1 LTVAQISHRPN
12 RPKEATVSKA
22 DWRNANRANWDE
34 RVAVHLG
41 PGGYD
46 LTDLRAGRG
55 RLHRIEEAELPPLAG
70 KRVLHL
76 QCHFGADSLRLAQR
90 GATVVGL
97 DFSTAAIDAA
107 RALAD
112 ELGLADRAHFVR
124 ADVYDAPHSIPQP
137 HGFDLVFVTWGAITW
152 LPDITRWARIVAAM
166 LRPGGQLYLA
176 EGHPIAYVFDDAI
189 RAADGRPG
197 FFAPYFLREP
207 IIDNDPRDYADP
219 TARLAH
225 ARTYNWIHPLGAL
238 VTALI
243 ASGLTL
249 DWLHEHDAVTW
260 RMFEC
265 LVQDAELY
273 RWPDKPWLPLAFS
286 LLATRR

>member
-1 LTVAQISHRPN
+1 GLAQRRPNLTPMGFDPAICASTMVRSSQRPN
-12 RPKEATVSKA
+12 RPKEATVSEA

-97 DFSTAAIDAA
+97 DFATAAIDAA

-112 ELGLADRAHFVR
+112 ELGLADRARFIE
-124 ADVYDAPHSIPQP
+124 ADVHDAPHAIPPP
-137 HGFDLVFVTWGAITW
+137 HG
-152 LPDITRWARIVAAM
+152 
-166 LRPGGQLYLA
+166 
-176 EGHPIAYVFDDAI
+176 
-189 RAADGRPG
+189 
-197 FFAPYFLREP
+197 
-207 IIDNDPRDYADP
+207 
-219 TARLAH
+219 
-225 ARTYNWIHPLGAL
+225 
-238 VTALI
+238 
-243 ASGLTL
+243 L
-249 DWLHEHDAVTW
+249 D
-260 RMFEC
+260 
-265 LVQDAELY
+265 
-273 RWPDKPWLPLAFS
+273 
-286 LLATRR
+286 